1 MKLLLKVSSKRRHLM
16 KKIVNLKV
24 SPYFT
29 LRRGETITL
38 GGSMVVLNDDILD
51 SSEVKKAVDEGL
63 IRIDRG

>member
-1 MKLLLKVSSKRRHLM
+1 M